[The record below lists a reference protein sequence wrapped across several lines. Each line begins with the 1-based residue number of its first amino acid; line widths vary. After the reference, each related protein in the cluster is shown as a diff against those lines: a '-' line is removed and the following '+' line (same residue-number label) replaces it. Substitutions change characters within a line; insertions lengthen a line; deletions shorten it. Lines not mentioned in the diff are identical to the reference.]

1 SDTQQFVGEMTGR
14 DTQGFAEVLVKNK
27 FLVGDQLELMTPQGN
42 INFTLE
48 QLQTK
53 KGELV
58 DVAPGSGHI
67 LYMPIPKEI
76 DLSHALLMRNLN
88 NGQNTRNPHSK

>member
-1 SDTQQFVGEMTGR
+1 MTGR
-14 DTQGFAEVLVKNK
+14 NEYGLAEVTVKNK

-42 INFTLE
+42 INFKLE
-48 QLQTK
+48 QLQNR

-67 LYMPIPKEI
+67 LYMPVPKEL

-88 NGQNTRNPHSK
+88 PGSDTRNPHKS